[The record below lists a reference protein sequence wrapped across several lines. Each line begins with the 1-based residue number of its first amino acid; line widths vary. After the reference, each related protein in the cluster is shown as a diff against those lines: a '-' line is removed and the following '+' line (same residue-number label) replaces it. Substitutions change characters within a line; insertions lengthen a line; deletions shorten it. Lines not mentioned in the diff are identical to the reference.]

1 MTYRSL
7 TEGFFQN
14 ILNSFLNVIE
24 NLGFVLGSIIFSII
38 GVIGYEI
45 WNKYFGKE
53 ESYFREV
60 SYKKWTK
67 FYEYLF
73 MPFIFYIF
81 GIVMGIFGFFW
92 YLFKCIYFRFDN
104 SYNLHISWKTRKLL
118 TFIFEIF

>member
-53 ESYFREV
+53 ESISKEL

-81 GIVMGIFGFFW
+81 GIFMGIFGFFGI
-92 YLFKCIYFRFDN
+92 YLSAFILDLIILIIYTF
-104 SYNLHISWKTRKLL
+104 LGKLVNY
-118 TFIFEIF
+118 

>member
-24 NLGFVLGSIIFSII
+24 NLGFVAGSIIFSII
-38 GVIGYEI
+38 GAIGYEI

-53 ESYFREV
+53 ESPLREV

-81 GIVMGIFGFFW
+81 GIVMGIFGFFGI
-92 YLFKCIYFRFDN
+92 YLSAFILDLTILIIYTF
-104 SYNLHISWKTRKLL
+104 LGKLVNY
-118 TFIFEIF
+118 